1 MAWHPPDTSDP
12 LNSPPPSYPSK
23 NMLTG
28 NHYLLSQALCL
39 SLTKT
44 QLKFQESKGR
54 LLPSRKKWTRTQ
66 NRVKMTIY
74 GGTGMGLFLVAV
86 T

>member
-1 MAWHPPDTSDP
+1 MAWHPPDTSDL

-23 NMLTG
+23 NMLTS

-54 LLPSRKKWTRTQ
+54 LLPSRKKW
-66 NRVKMTIY
+66 N
-74 GGTGMGLFLVAV
+74 LFYLEEAGQD
-86 T
+86 